1 MFDAQQALLDLLQPG
16 STFQTLFPPTSR
28 YFGIAAATLVTENG
42 ETEIYLKRRFLPPL
56 ESFLS
61 LQQYTVA
68 QNERLDHLAFRY
80 LGDPEQFWRI
90 ADANTAMNASD
101 LTEPAGRTIEIP
113 LASSL

>member
-16 STFQTLFPPTSR
+16 STFQTLFPPGSR
-28 YFGIAAATLVTENG
+28 YFGIGAATFVTDDG

-56 ESFLS
+56 EGLLS
-61 LQQYTVA
+61 LQQYTVT

-80 LGDPEQFWRI
+80 LGDAEQFWRI
-90 ADANTAMNASD
+90 ADANTAMNAND
-101 LTEPAGRTIEIP
+101 LVTPAGRTIQIP

>member
-1 MFDAQQALLDLLQPG
+1 MFDAGQALLDLLQPG

-28 YFGIAAATLVTENG
+28 YFGIAAATLTASNG
-42 ETEIYLKRRFLPPL
+42 EIEIYLRRRFLPPL
-56 ESFLS
+56 ESFIS
-61 LQQYTVA
+61 LQQHTIA
-68 QNERLDHLAFRY
+68 QSERLDHLAFRY

-101 LTEPAGRTIEIP
+101 LVDPAGRTIQIP